1 TYSMIDLLKS
11 FLFSKKEKET
21 FKHRE
26 SLKFKKFFVCLF
38 MLMSISQ
45 SISQTMMPLPNF
57 GSTYTGNVR
66 GYWFTAPAPFI
77 ITGVRVPA
85 DAGAGTQN
93 IHIMKINDPT
103 PVVFGASSTNFTTL
117 AYIQGAPNNVILN
130 VNILVNASDIIGV
143 LGQAGTVN
151 SYSVTGGPY
160 PSTIMGL
167 PIALNRLIYQGAIT
181 GGPAINY
188 SWEQGTG

>member
-1 TYSMIDLLKS
+1 MLELTNYNIVFMRKITQLVRLIFCETHTYSMIDLLKS

-93 IHIMKINDPT
+93 IHIM
-103 PVVFGASSTNFTTL
+103 
-117 AYIQGAPNNVILN
+117 
-130 VNILVNASDIIGV
+130 
-143 LGQAGTVN
+143 
-151 SYSVTGGPY
+151 
-160 PSTIMGL
+160 
-167 PIALNRLIYQGAIT
+167 
-181 GGPAINY
+181 
-188 SWEQGTG
+188 